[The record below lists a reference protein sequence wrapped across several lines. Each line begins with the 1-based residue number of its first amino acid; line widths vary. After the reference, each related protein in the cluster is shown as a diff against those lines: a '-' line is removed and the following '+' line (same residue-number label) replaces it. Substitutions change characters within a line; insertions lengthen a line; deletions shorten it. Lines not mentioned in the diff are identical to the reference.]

1 MERFTEYHAGVP
13 VILDKG
19 EGRRVAAAK
28 RFAELEELATPKEV
42 SMTANNTYA
51 FSKIGHCPNC
61 GETVR
66 GNMKHCDY
74 CGQNLK
80 WEGEHANSN

>member
-28 RFAELEELATPKEV
+28 RFAELEELAIPKTV
-42 SMTANNTYA
+42 SMTANNTYV
-51 FSKIGHCPNC
+51 FSKTGHCPNC
-61 GETVR
+61 GGVVR
-66 GNMKHCDY
+66 GNMKHSDY
-74 CGQNLK
+74 CGQKLK
-80 WEGEHANSN
+80 WEEHK

>member
-1 MERFTEYHAGVP
+1 MIGRFTEYHAGVP

-28 RFAELEELATPKEV
+28 EV

-51 FSKIGHCPNC
+51 FTKVGHCPNC
-61 GETVR
+61 GGTVR

-74 CGQNLK
+74 CGQKLK
-80 WEGEHANSN
+80 WEGKHANSN

>member
-42 SMTANNTYA
+42 MLQSTATYK
-51 FSKIGHCPNC
+51 FKKTGLCPTC
-61 GETVR
+61 GKEVR

-74 CGQNLK
+74 CGQKLK
-80 WEGEHANSN
+80 WEEHK